1 MSLQS
6 ILEEKIAAVVQRKD
20 DAKRLRKRY
29 AVEMNVKMALFYS
42 QAEQQAALPPEQ
54 RLIKLED
61 ICRVAG
67 VQVGQYELSPYLDAI
82 KEEIEIKY
90 PQDILS
96 IIAERK
102 RNATIGSSSASHQ
115 SEATPEPALP
125 SATVP
130 DSQHPSSSSA
140 PSSSNPPDNSSAL
153 GK

>member
-1 MSLQS
+1 M
-6 ILEEKIAAVVQRKD
+6 AQRKD

-29 AVEMNVKMALFYS
+29 AVEMNVKMAQFYS

-67 VQVGQYELSPYLDAI
+67 VQVGRYELGPYLDAI

-102 RNATIGSSSASHQ
+102 RNATVGSKSASHQ
-115 SEATPEPALP
+115 NEATPEPAPP
-125 SATVP
+125 SATLSE
-130 DSQHPSSSSA
+130 SQHPSSSSA
-140 PSSSNPPDNSSAL
+140 PSSSNPPDSYSTL